1 MLLSFVSADV
11 LQKSAVAFQKYVFA
25 DWNFIGYLLV
35 VYVVDTLLG
44 VTMSLKQRRH
54 HSRQFRGMFEK
65 FIQYG
70 AVLIMVH
77 VLCEFTVDGKKN
89 TILEALVPHFKAVMY
104 LAVLWAEVK
113 SIDENLRGL
122 GFPGLPFPKFLRKRL
137 SDWEETGQLL
147 PSTPPAAPVAEP
159 ASIPD
164 SEPAPTEAAITPDA
178 T

>member
-1 MLLSFVSADV
+1 MTLLIQLTEL
-11 LQKSAVAFQKYVFA
+11 LQRSGSAFQKYVFA

-35 VYVVDTLLG
+35 VFVVDTALG
-44 VTMSLKQRRH
+44 VWLSMKRRRH

-77 VLCEFTVDGKKN
+77 VLCEFTVDGQKN
-89 TILEALVPHFKAVMY
+89 SILNMLVPHFKAVMY

-122 GFPGLPFPKFLRKRL
+122 GFSGLPFPAFLRKRL
-137 SDWEETGQLL
+137 ADWEETGQL
-147 PSTPPAAPVAEP
+147 PAAPAPSLPESLNPAAEP
-159 ASIPD
+159 
-164 SEPAPTEAAITPDA
+164 AAITPDPL
-178 T
+178 

>member
-1 MLLSFVSADV
+1 MYLLIQLAGL
-11 LQKSAVAFQKYVFA
+11 LQMGALAFQKYVFA

-35 VYVVDTLLG
+35 VFVVDTALG
-44 VTMSLKQRRH
+44 VWLSLKQHRH

-77 VLCEFTVDGKKN
+77 VLCEFTVDGQKN
-89 TILEALVPHFKAVMY
+89 SILVMLVPHFKAVMY

-122 GFPGLPFPKFLRKRL
+122 GFKGLPFPPFLRKRL
-137 SDWEETGQLL
+137 ADWEETGQLAQ
-147 PSTPPAAPVAEP
+147 PAAPAAADPSAELP
-159 ASIPD
+159 TSISSPIQ
-164 SEPAPTEAAITPDA
+164 EGITS
-178 T
+178 